1 MIITPITT
9 IRTLIISTIVLS
21 SSIMVLWNNASKS
34 IMGCRPKLRQ
44 WLGGST
50 SEFRAGFGGR
60 SAVLGPAEH
69 PGAEEK
75 RGDFHRSRGVWNNQ
89 YNIFFTKPNTEFGQR
104 KWGFCPKKIRIW
116 RMKMVMWCAR
126 QQGGGKQQKREIHS
140 VSTRHG
146 DLYDQQEWGLIVI
159 DDLCPTWL
167 VDARQKNRGELNH
180 FNEPNWLRKSNKC
193 GLF

>member
-1 MIITPITT
+1 M
-9 IRTLIISTIVLS
+9 LVNL
-21 SSIMVLWNNASKS
+21 LWGVVQSCAS
-34 IMGCRPKLRQ
+34 
-44 WLGGST
+44 GSEARHRN
-50 SEFRAGFGGR
+50 S
-60 SAVLGPAEH
+60 VLGSEADLQFLGQLNTQVPRKKEGIFTAAGEF
-69 PGAEEK
+69 ETT
-75 RGDFHRSRGVWNNQ
+75 
-89 YNIFFTKPNTEFGQR
+89 NITFFFTKPNTEFGQR

-167 VDARQKNRGELNH
+167 VDARQKNCGELNH